1 MLSLRYSCGLIF
13 LSAAYL
19 QRNEG
24 TSRCRSVSAVGARL
38 KDHVYTVNIAS
49 NRVTALLIDP
59 FKPQLITTDGH
70 GFLKVWDYKQSYLL
84 NQFLVTS
91 GKSTA
96 CLLGSTSSLPN

>member
-1 MLSLRYSCGLIF
+1 M
-13 LSAAYL
+13 
-19 QRNEG
+19 
-24 TSRCRSVSAVGARL
+24 

-59 FKPQLITTDGH
+59 FKPQIITADGH

-96 CLLGSTSSLPN
+96 YLLGGTLSPN